1 MKTLIVKYLPGK
13 EISKT
18 KKLYD
23 HIVKH
28 LNNKNVTEIDLE
40 ITQPTF
46 FNNESLMA
54 YYQRNYQGIPLNSEQ
69 EKSLKVMD
77 DFTEKVN
84 NADIVIL
91 VSPMHNFGMPGI
103 VKTWFDNI
111 IQKGIAFDYG
121 ATGPFGMFKGKKAL
135 TLYTSAGSYSTEKV
149 TANYP
154 EWDSYTFL
162 SKIEFSFMGFDE
174 IEVISASIGNAETI
188 DENLNNAKLKID
200 QVLTKWLS

>member
-18 KKLYD
+18 KQLYD
-23 HIVKH
+23 QIQKH
-28 LNNKNVTEIDLE
+28 FINKIVTEIDLE
-40 ITQPTF
+40 ITQPSF

-54 YYQRNYQGIPLNSEQ
+54 YYQRNYQGKTLNSDQ
-69 EKSLKVMD
+69 EKLMKVMD
-77 DFTEKVN
+77 DFTEKVK

-91 VSPMHNFGMPGI
+91 ISPMHNFGMPGI

-111 IQKGIAFDYG
+111 IQKGIAFEYG
-121 ATGPFGMFKGKKAL
+121 AKGPYGMFKGKKAL
-135 TLYTSAGSYSTEKV
+135 TVFTSGGSYSSEKV

-174 IEVISASIGNAETI
+174 VEVISASTANSEMA
-188 DENLNNAKLKID
+188 DKNLHEAKLKID
-200 QVLTKWLS
+200 QLLSKWLL